1 MITIESINQNSFK
14 VTVNKE
20 STTEHLVLLNDN
32 FYQSI
37 TNGKIT
43 KKDLIIKS
51 FEFLL
56 LRESNQSILKEF
68 NLEVINQYFPEY
80 NNEIKKL
87 SYNKK
92 S

>member
-80 NNEIKKL
+80 NNEIKKIIL
-87 SYNKK
+87 
-92 S
+92 

>member
-14 VTVNKE
+14 VIVNKE
-20 STTEHLVLLNDN
+20 STTEHIVLLNDN
-32 FYQSI
+32 FYQNI

-80 NNEIKKL
+80 NNEIKKIIL
-87 SYNKK
+87 
-92 S
+92 

>member
-1 MITIESINQNSFK
+1 M
-14 VTVNKE
+14 
-20 STTEHLVLLNDN
+20 
-32 FYQSI
+32 
-37 TNGKIT
+37 IT

-80 NNEIKKL
+80 NNEIKKIIL
-87 SYNKK
+87 
-92 S
+92 

>member
-1 MITIESINQNSFK
+1 MITIESISQNSFK

-80 NNEIKKL
+80 NNEIKKIIL
-87 SYNKK
+87 
-92 S
+92 

>member
-32 FYQSI
+32 FFQSI

-43 KKDLIIKS
+43 KKELIMKS

-80 NNEIKKL
+80 NNEIKKIIL
-87 SYNKK
+87 
-92 S
+92 

>member
-1 MITIESINQNSFK
+1 MITIESISQNSFK

-56 LRESNQSILKEF
+56 LRESNQSILREF

-80 NNEIKKL
+80 NNEIKKIIL
-87 SYNKK
+87 
-92 S
+92 

>member
-32 FYQSI
+32 FYQCI

-80 NNEIKKL
+80 NNEIKKIIL
-87 SYNKK
+87 
-92 S
+92 

>member
-1 MITIESINQNSFK
+1 MITIDIINQNSFK

-32 FYQSI
+32 FYQNI

-80 NNEIKKL
+80 NNEIKKIIL
-87 SYNKK
+87 
-92 S
+92 

>member
-20 STTEHLVLLNDN
+20 STTEHLVLLNDS

-37 TNGKIT
+37 TKGKIT
-43 KKDLIIKS
+43 RKDLIIKS

-80 NNEIKKL
+80 NNEIKKIIL
-87 SYNKK
+87 
-92 S
+92 

>member
-1 MITIESINQNSFK
+1 MITIDIINQNSFK

-20 STTEHLVLLNDN
+20 SITEHLVQLNDN
-32 FYQSI
+32 FYQNI

-80 NNEIKKL
+80 NNEIKKIIL
-87 SYNKK
+87 
-92 S
+92 

>member
-20 STTEHLVLLNDN
+20 STTEHLILLNDN

-80 NNEIKKL
+80 NNEIKKIIL
-87 SYNKK
+87 
-92 S
+92 

>member
-51 FEFLL
+51 FELL
-56 LRESNQSILKEF
+56 LLKESNQSILKEF

-80 NNEIKKL
+80 NNEIKKIIL
-87 SYNKK
+87 
-92 S
+92 

>member
-20 STTEHLVLLNDN
+20 STTEHLVLLSDN

-80 NNEIKKL
+80 NNEIKKIIL
-87 SYNKK
+87 
-92 S
+92 

>member
-80 NNEIKKL
+80 NNEIKNIIL
-87 SYNKK
+87 
-92 S
+92 

>member
-14 VTVNKE
+14 VTVNKQ

-32 FYQSI
+32 FYQNI

-43 KKDLIIKS
+43 KKDLIIKT

-80 NNEIKKL
+80 NNEIKKIIL
-87 SYNKK
+87 
-92 S
+92 

>member
-1 MITIESINQNSFK
+1 MITIESISQNSFK

-32 FYQSI
+32 FYQNI

-80 NNEIKKL
+80 NNEIKKIIL
-87 SYNKK
+87 
-92 S
+92 

>member
-37 TNGKIT
+37 TNGKVT

-80 NNEIKKL
+80 NNVIKKIIL
-87 SYNKK
+87 
-92 S
+92 

>member
-32 FYQSI
+32 FFQSI

-80 NNEIKKL
+80 NNEIKKIIL
-87 SYNKK
+87 
-92 S
+92 

>member
-43 KKDLIIKS
+43 KKNLIIKS

-80 NNEIKKL
+80 NNEIKKIIL
-87 SYNKK
+87 
-92 S
+92 

>member
-37 TNGKIT
+37 TNGKVT

-80 NNEIKKL
+80 NNEIKKIIL
-87 SYNKK
+87 
-92 S
+92 

>member
-80 NNEIKKL
+80 NDEIKKIIL
-87 SYNKK
+87 
-92 S
+92 

>member
-1 MITIESINQNSFK
+1 MITIESITQNSFK

-80 NNEIKKL
+80 NNEIKKIIL
-87 SYNKK
+87 
-92 S
+92 

>member
-1 MITIESINQNSFK
+1 MITVESINQNYFK

-20 STTEHLVLLNDN
+20 STTKHLVLLNDN

-37 TNGKIT
+37 TNGKVT
-43 KKDLIIKS
+43 KKNLIIKS
-51 FEFLL
+51 FKFLL

-80 NNEIKKL
+80 NDEIKKIIL
-87 SYNKK
+87 
-92 S
+92 

>member
-32 FYQSI
+32 FYQNI

-43 KKDLIIKS
+43 RKDLIIKS
-51 FEFLL
+51 FKFLL

-80 NNEIKKL
+80 NNEIKKIIL
-87 SYNKK
+87 
-92 S
+92 

>member
-51 FEFLL
+51 FKFLL

-80 NNEIKKL
+80 NNEIKKIIL
-87 SYNKK
+87 
-92 S
+92 

>member
-43 KKDLIIKS
+43 KKELIIKS

-80 NNEIKKL
+80 NNEIKKIIL
-87 SYNKK
+87 
-92 S
+92 

>member
-20 STTEHLVLLNDN
+20 STTEHLVLLNNN

-37 TNGKIT
+37 TNGKIS

-68 NLEVINQYFPEY
+68 NLEVIDQYFPEY
-80 NNEIKKL
+80 NNEIKKIIL
-87 SYNKK
+87 
-92 S
+92 

>member
-1 MITIESINQNSFK
+1 MITIESISQNSFK

-32 FYQSI
+32 FYQNI

-56 LRESNQSILKEF
+56 LRESNQSILREF
-68 NLEVINQYFPEY
+68 NLEVINQYFPAY
-80 NNEIKKL
+80 NDEIKKIIL
-87 SYNKK
+87 
-92 S
+92 

>member
-14 VTVNKE
+14 VTVNKQ

-43 KKDLIIKS
+43 RKDLIIKS

-80 NNEIKKL
+80 NNEIKKIIL
-87 SYNKK
+87 
-92 S
+92 

>member
-1 MITIESINQNSFK
+1 MLTIESINQNSFK

-80 NNEIKKL
+80 NNEIKKIIL
-87 SYNKK
+87 
-92 S
+92 

>member
-56 LRESNQSILKEF
+56 LRESNKSILREF

-80 NNEIKKL
+80 NNEIKKIIL
-87 SYNKK
+87 
-92 S
+92 

>member
-20 STTEHLVLLNDN
+20 SITEHLVLLNDN

-80 NNEIKKL
+80 NNEIKKIIL
-87 SYNKK
+87 
-92 S
+92 

>member
-43 KKDLIIKS
+43 RKDLIIKS

-80 NNEIKKL
+80 NNEIKKIIL
-87 SYNKK
+87 
-92 S
+92 

>member
-51 FEFLL
+51 IEFLL

-80 NNEIKKL
+80 NNEIKKIIL
-87 SYNKK
+87 
-92 S
+92 

>member
-20 STTEHLVLLNDN
+20 STTEHLVMLNDN

-80 NNEIKKL
+80 NNEIKKIIL
-87 SYNKK
+87 
-92 S
+92 

>member
-1 MITIESINQNSFK
+1 MITIESISQNSFK

-32 FYQSI
+32 FYQNI

-68 NLEVINQYFPEY
+68 NLEVINQYFPAY
-80 NNEIKKL
+80 NDEIKKIIL
-87 SYNKK
+87 
-92 S
+92 

>member
-68 NLEVINQYFPEY
+68 NLEVINQFFPEY

>member
-20 STTEHLVLLNDN
+20 STTEHLVLLNDS

-37 TNGKIT
+37 TKGKIT
-43 KKDLIIKS
+43 RKDLIIKS

-56 LRESNQSILKEF
+56 LRESNQSILREF

-80 NNEIKKL
+80 NNEIKKIIL
-87 SYNKK
+87 
-92 S
+92 

>member
-68 NLEVINQYFPEY
+68 NLEVIDQYFPEY
-80 NNEIKKL
+80 NNEIKKIIL
-87 SYNKK
+87 
-92 S
+92 

>member
-20 STTEHLVLLNDN
+20 SITEHLVQLNDN
-32 FYQSI
+32 FYQNI

-80 NNEIKKL
+80 NNEIKKIIL
-87 SYNKK
+87 
-92 S
+92 